1 MSVYVIGDVQG
12 CYTELRRLLDKI
24 HFDQSCDQLWFCGDL
39 VNRGPESLQTLLFVR
54 SLGNAAISVLGNHD
68 LHLLAIYY
76 TQKKIRKSD
85 SLTEILR
92 SPDCDELMQWLRS
105 RSLVHYDRN
114 LRFLMVH
121 AGVYTDWDLD
131 QTLGYAREVEQLLQG
146 EGSQALL
153 KRMYGNKPDRW
164 SKDLTEIDRWRCI
177 INIFTRMRFVTT
189 DGRLDY
195 NAKSSP
201 GEHVDQQLTPWFD
214 MNRRLD
220 QSIRIAFGHWST
232 LGVGAYGQNYAVDGG
247 CVWGGKFIAL
257 RIDSSQ
263 PEWFSI
269 NCESQ
274 SAPD

>member
-54 SLGNAAISVLGNHD
+54 SLGDAAISVLGNHD

-76 TQKKIRKSD
+76 TQKKVRKSD

-105 RSLVHYDRN
+105 RSLVHYDSN

-146 EGSQALL
+146 EGSQAFL
-153 KRMYGNKPDRW
+153 KRMYGDRPDRW

>member
-68 LHLLAIYY
+68 LHLLAVYY

-131 QTLGYAREVEQLLQG
+131 QTLGYASEVEQLLQG
-146 EGSQALL
+146 EGSQAFL
-153 KRMYGNKPDRW
+153 KRMYGDRPDRW

-201 GEHVDQQLTPWFD
+201 GEHADQQLTPWFD

>member
-54 SLGNAAISVLGNHD
+54 SLGDAAISVLGNHD

-105 RSLVHYDRN
+105 RSLVHYDKN

-146 EGSQALL
+146 EGSQAFL
-153 KRMYGNKPDRW
+153 KRMYGDRPDRW

-195 NAKSSP
+195 NAKASP

>member
-54 SLGNAAISVLGNHD
+54 SLGDAAISVLGNHD

-105 RSLVHYDRN
+105 RSLVHYDKN

-131 QTLGYAREVEQLLQG
+131 QTLGYASEVEQLLQG

-153 KRMYGNKPDRW
+153 KRMYGNRPDRW

-195 NAKSSP
+195 NAKASP

>member
-54 SLGNAAISVLGNHD
+54 SLGDAAISVLGNHD

-105 RSLVHYDRN
+105 RSLVHYDKN

-131 QTLGYAREVEQLLQG
+131 QTLGYASEVEQLLQG

>member
-12 CYTELRRLLDKI
+12 CYSELCRLLDKI
-24 HFDQSCDQLWFCGDL
+24 QFDQSCDQLWFCGDL

-54 SLGNAAISVLGNHD
+54 SLGDAAISVLGNHD
-68 LHLLAIYY
+68 LHLLAIHY

-105 RSLVHYDRN
+105 RSLVHYDKN

-121 AGVYTDWDLD
+121 AGVYADWDLA

-146 EGSQALL
+146 EGCHALL
-153 KRMYGNKPDRW
+153 KRMYGNRPDRW
-164 SKDLTEIDRWRCI
+164 SKDLAEMDRWRCI
-177 INIFTRMRFVTT
+177 INIFTRMRFITA

-201 GEHVDQQLTPWFD
+201 DKHVDQQLTPWFD

-247 CVWGGKFIAL
+247 CVWGGKFTAL
-257 RIDSSQ
+257 RIDTLQ
-263 PEWFSI
+263 PQWFCI

-274 SAPD
+274 SAPG